1 MPVYIARRLV
11 MAAGVVVGVSIIT
24 FILAFLV
31 PADPARLYAGSNATA
46 ATVAHIR
53 EQLGLNRPLPVQYL
67 DYLTRAV
74 HGDLGTSY
82 KLQTPV
88 LSAIMARFPY
98 SAVLTIAGIVV
109 ELL

>member
-1 MPVYIARRLV
+1 MPAYIVRRLM
-11 MAAGVVVGVSIIT
+11 MAVLVVIGVSIIT

-31 PADPARLYAGSNATA
+31 PADPARIYAGSNATA

-53 EQLGLNRPLPVQYL
+53 EQLGLNRPLPIQYL
-67 DYLTRAV
+67 DYVNRAL

-98 SAVLTIAGIVV
+98 SALLIVAGIF
-109 ELL
+109 